1 MAEII
6 FSSCYDEKYPPQ
18 NILDNQK
25 NKYFIS
31 TGMYPQE
38 ICVQFN
44 ETRSLNSINL
54 NAFGIKKICILT
66 CESDSAVNFKKQAEQ
81 SEIPNSNKIQNIKL
95 DLTGRPSVRV
105 LKIEVLEGY
114 DNFFSIHNLSCA

>member
-6 FSSCYDEKYPPQ
+6 FSSSYDEKYPPE

-38 ICVQFN
+38 ICLQFN
-44 ETRSLNSINL
+44 ENRSINSINL
-54 NAFGIKKICILT
+54 NAFGIKKLCILT
-66 CESDSAVNFKKQAEQ
+66 CESDSAVNFQKQAEQ
-81 SEIPNSNKIQNIKL
+81 SKILNSNKLQNIKL
-95 DLTGRPSVRV
+95 DLADKPSVKV
-105 LKIEVLEGY
+105 LKIVILEGY
-114 DNFFSIHNLSCA
+114 DDFFSINNISCL